1 MGRPLAHDTAAAGSE
16 AGFTLV
22 EVLAAL
28 AIFAIAAL
36 GLVQVSLENTRT
48 ARMVE
53 TRALASLVADNQLAD
68 ALTRREPP
76 ELGVRTDALQLGGRD
91 WQVRET
97 LQRTPNPVL
106 HELVV
111 EVAIVEAGGPPR
123 PVTTVR
129 AFTRTAGS

>member
-1 MGRPLAHDTAAAGSE
+1 MAGQLGRDRAAGGE

-28 AIFAIAAL
+28 AIFSIAAL

-53 TRALASLVADNQLAD
+53 TRALASLVADNQLAN
-68 ALTRREPP
+68 ALTRRDDP
-76 ELGVRTDALQLGGRD
+76 ELGVRTEAVKLAGRN

-97 LQRTPNPVL
+97 LRRTPNPVI

-111 EVAIVEAGGPPR
+111 EVALAEADRDPR
-123 PVTTVR
+123 MIMSIH
-129 AFTRTAGS
+129 AFTRARS